1 VRPTVVAGQ
10 LTGFGAAAHQQ
21 PALATLAARMAAIR
35 IIQPASGH
43 IQLPVDHGMAGIAG
57 VQELDGDLGV
67 LDAAGGAGVLAL
79 QPNRLHVHELRVDQ
93 QSTTAGPRP

>member
-1 VRPTVVAGQ
+1 
-10 LTGFGAAAHQQ
+10 
-21 PALATLAARMAAIR
+21 MAAIR

-43 IQLPVDHGMAGIAG
+43 IQLPVDHGVAGIAG

-93 QSTTAGPRP
+93 QSTTAGPRPLLAVALAPTLTALPMMTSW